1 MSALL
6 SNIVFSIVR
15 KSCVIIYIYIH
26 SRVDEYYI
34 TSSKRVTCSSAEF
47 NVVRVEVVFD
57 VWITGDNVGY
67 RREVDREEVIGDRID
82 PPWTPC
88 VSG

>member
-1 MSALL
+1 M
-6 SNIVFSIVR
+6 
-15 KSCVIIYIYIH
+15 
-26 SRVDEYYI
+26 DEYYI

-67 RREVDREEVIGDRID
+67 RQEVDREEVIGERID
-82 PPWTPC
+82 P
-88 VSG
+88 

>member
-1 MSALL
+1 M
-6 SNIVFSIVR
+6 
-15 KSCVIIYIYIH
+15 IIYIYIY
-26 SRVDEYYI
+26 SRVNEYYI

-47 NVVRVEVVFD
+47 NVVSVEVVFD

-67 RREVDREEVIGDRID
+67 RRDVDREKVIGERID

-88 VSG
+88 VSGQALDILLPILLRILY